1 MENKNIIYLVKLL
14 IKQTKLKIMY
24 KDNNNNNKCK
34 QNKNLNY

>member
-14 IKQTKLKIMY
+14 IKQTKLKIMR
-24 KDNNNNNKCK
+24 KDNNNNKCK